1 MPYILEFAQMEGN
14 VNYRQALTKAMAM
27 CSQSER
33 CRFDVVAKLRLWE
46 LPEEEISTA
55 IDYLVKERFLNEER
69 FVDFYINDKLRFNK
83 WGKIKLTYMLRQK
96 QIPGELI
103 RSALSRID
111 DDFYR
116 KILSDLLT
124 SKTKSVKGASG
135 YERKG
140 KLAVF
145 AQSHGFEAELAFQ
158 VAGQIIGNEE

>member
-1 MPYILEFAQMEGN
+1 MDGN
-14 VNYRQALTKAMAM
+14 VKYRQALTKAMAM

-33 CRFDVVAKLRLWE
+33 CSFDVAAKLRQWE
-46 LPEEEISTA
+46 LFEDEISRA
-55 IDYLVKERFLNEER
+55 IDYLIKERFLNEER

-83 WGKIKLTYMLRQK
+83 WGKIKLTFMLRQK

-111 DDFYR
+111 DDFY
-116 KILSDLLT
+116 KTVLSDLLR
-124 SKTKSVKGASG
+124 SKIKSVKGATD

-158 VAGQIIGNEE
+158 VAGQIIGKDE